1 MKHSLLLATCAIAVL
16 SLTQCSTDREADVQ
30 PTAALHPLD
39 ATASGTLIGPL
50 AEKKFYK
57 LFNGYNS
64 SDDFEGSGVYTSGG
78 RYCVVFDNRY
88 KLGSIASSLPENSS
102 QNTLTGSGSGSSN
115 FEAITY
121 DANNT
126 PHYYVTE
133 ETVSHNG
140 AYYPRIR
147 QYDASL
153 SYQTS
158 LWTDVA
164 FSSSNSNKGFEG
176 AAYVRRGSDDYLLG
190 LIEGTGQI
198 KVLKKTSSGWV
209 TQATL
214 TVPVAF
220 PDYSDIDIWGS
231 RVAITTQQG
240 SQLWT
245 GTLSATSWSFTDAGR
260 VYDFPRGSSAG
271 TVGAG
276 SNVLYG
282 NIEGVSWVNATT
294 LVCVS
299 DKADSSQP
307 SYQQYK
313 DQSIHVFQLPR

>member
-1 MKHSLLLATCAIAVL
+1 MKHSLLLAACAGAAL
-16 SLTQCSTDREADVQ
+16 SLTHCTTDREAAPQ
-30 PTAALHPLD
+30 PAPISHAANATAA
-39 ATASGTLIGPL
+39 GTLIGPL

-57 LFNGYNS
+57 LFSGYDS

-78 RYCVVFDNRY
+78 RYYVVFDNRY
-88 KLGSIASSLPENSS
+88 KIGSIASSLPENSS

-140 AYYPRIR
+140 AYYPRVR

-153 SYQTS
+153 GYQSS

-164 FSSSNSNKGFEG
+164 FSSANSNKGFEG

-190 LIEGTGQI
+190 LVEGTGQI
-198 KVLKKTSSGWV
+198 KVLKKTNSGWV

-214 TVPVAF
+214 AVPVAF

-231 RVAITTQQG
+231 RVAITTQEG
-240 SQLWT
+240 SQLWV
-245 GTLSATSWSFTDAGR
+245 GTLSSTTWSFTDAGR
-260 VYDFPRGSSAG
+260 VYDFPRGSSTG

-276 SNVLYG
+276 TNVLYG
-282 NIEGVSWVNATT
+282 NIEGVSWIDAST

-313 DQSIHVFQLPR
+313 EQSIHVFQLPQ